1 MEYTALGKLI
11 SKAKVEKCGDRSFPV
26 LSMTMHDGIVFQ
38 NDRFKKDI
46 ASVDRSNYSV
56 VKYNQLVVSFPI
68 DEGVL
73 AVQDI
78 TEYGIVSP
86 AYKIWDIN
94 RNLIIPKYLEMWLRS
109 PKSIDYYK
117 SKLRGTT
124 ARRRSIPEEDFLAM
138 PVAIPT
144 KEIQEFAIDL
154 IRRTKKI
161 IELKE
166 KEIAA
171 LDEIVKARFVEMFG
185 DIHDEK
191 CSFAMIG
198 DICRFQQ
205 GTQIPVDQQIEEK
218 KSGYKRF
225 LRIIDY
231 TQAPQPPR
239 YVNVD
244 GREIDEKSVVIV
256 RYGATAGFVGRG
268 YKGILANN
276 LFEVVPN
283 EQYICKD
290 FLYLA
295 LKYGTFERDVHEKAF
310 GAAMPAISFAMMN
323 DIPIAKPTIESQQQF
338 VGIVQQ
344 IDKTKLVIQKA
355 LEESRLLFDS
365 LMQQYFG

>member
-94 RNLIIPKYLEMWLRS
+94 QNLIIPKYLEMWLRS

-171 LDEIVKARFVEMFG
+171 LDELVKARFVEMFG
-185 DIHDEK
+185 DNMENPHGYEQDKLGNIYKFQYGKGNNIPENKGEYPCYGSNGIVGHHIEFNSED
-191 CSFAMIG
+191 SPIIG
-198 DICRFQQ
+198 HIGAYAGIVNWGAGKHYVTYNGVICKLQTVKVNPIYGFVLLQQ
-205 GTQIPVDQQIEEK
+205 QDFNRVATKGGGQPFVSYADLEAPTVVIPPIELQNIYAEF
-218 KSGYKRF
+218 YKR
-225 LRIIDY
+225 I
-231 TQAPQPPR
+231 
-239 YVNVD
+239 
-244 GREIDEKSVVIV
+244 EKTKS
-256 RYGATAGFVGRG
+256 
-268 YKGILANN
+268 
-276 LFEVVPN
+276 
-283 EQYICKD
+283 
-290 FLYLA
+290 
-295 LKYGTFERDVHEKAF
+295 
-310 GAAMPAISFAMMN
+310 
-323 DIPIAKPTIESQQQF
+323 TIE
-338 VGIVQQ
+338 
-344 IDKTKLVIQKA
+344 KA
-355 LEESRLLFDS
+355 LEQSQLLFDS
-365 LMQQYFG
+365 LMQRYFGE